1 MLNQE
6 TNIDLKKELL
16 VDVYE
21 NMIYAISVT
30 DSRNKIQL
38 INPAFTELT
47 GYGEDDVIG
56 KNPSILSSG
65 LHEKHFYKEMWR
77 SLNEKGV
84 WRGEIW
90 NKRKDGAL
98 FLEEITIK
106 VIKNSNGKIK
116 NYVSIFIDI
125 TERKKLEEKLKFQA
139 YHDDLTKLSNRKY
152 FNYELNQVIQGARS
166 KDKLC
171 AVILLDLDHF
181 KEVNDTLGHSV
192 GDELLIAAA
201 NRLKERLKNKGV
213 VTRYGGDEFA
223 IILYN
228 LQNKFECI
236 SIMNRI
242 MDSFSKPFTLH
253 ELELYSTPSVGI
265 SLYPNDGDDG
275 ETLVK
280 YADSAM
286 YHAKQEGKNTYK
298 FFQKSYMKKSIE
310 RLILASDLRKA
321 IENNELLL
329 YYQPKFSCKTE
340 KVNGFEALIRWEH
353 PKQGMVSPNCFIPL
367 AEETG
372 MILHIDQWVLYQAC
386 LQLKEWQAQGFKP
399 VKIAVNL
406 SMLQFQQ
413 KNFLNIVRSIL
424 KETGIDPSY
433 LEIELTERV
442 IMDDPEVALKNI
454 KRLKALGVQISMDD
468 FGIHYSSLSY
478 LKLLPLDRLKID
490 RSFLQDLLT
499 SKDDQTIVKAMIQL
513 AHNLDLTVVAEGVET
528 IEQYNFL
535 KANHCDEVQGYY
547 FDKPLPA
554 TNIIKYIS

>member
-1 MLNQE
+1 MINKE
-6 TNIDLKKELL
+6 TTIDLKKELL

-21 NMIYAISVT
+21 NMFYAMSVT
-30 DSRNKIQL
+30 DARNNILL
-38 INPAFTELT
+38 INPAFTKLT
-47 GYGEDDVIG
+47 GFYEDDVIG

-65 LHEKHFYKEMWR
+65 IHERTFYKEMWR
-77 SLNEKGV
+77 NLNEKGF

-90 NKRKDGAL
+90 NKRKDGEL

-106 VIKNSNGKIK
+106 AIRNENGKIQ

-125 TERKKLEEKLKFQA
+125 TQRKKLEERLKFQA
-139 YHDDLTKLSNRKY
+139 YHDDLTKLPNRKY
-152 FNYELNQVIQGARS
+152 FYYELNKMIQETSGTG
-166 KDKLC
+166 KLC
-171 AVILLDLDHF
+171 AVIFLDLDHF
-181 KEVNDTLGHSV
+181 KDINDTLGHSF
-192 GDELLIAAA
+192 GDDLLIAAA
-201 NRLKERLKNKGV
+201 NRLKERLQNKGV

-242 MDSFSKPFTLH
+242 MNSFSKPFTLNEF
-253 ELELYSTPSVGI
+253 ELFITPSVGI
-265 SLYPNDGDDG
+265 SLFPNDGDDG

-310 RLILASDLRKA
+310 RLVLASDLRKA
-321 IENNELLL
+321 IENDEFLL
-329 YYQPKFSCKTE
+329 YYQPKLSCKTE
-340 KVNGFEALIRWEH
+340 KVNGFEALIRWDH
-353 PKQGMVSPNCFIPL
+353 PKHGMISPNLFIPM

-372 MILHIDQWVLYQAC
+372 MIVHIDQWVLYQAC
-386 LQLKEWQAQGFKP
+386 LQIKEWQTQGLKP
-399 VKIAVNL
+399 LKIAVNL

-413 KNFLNIVRSIL
+413 KNLLKVIRSFV

-442 IMDDPEVALKNI
+442 IMDDPEMALKNI
-454 KRLKALGVQISMDD
+454 KKLKSIGVQISMDD
-468 FGIHYSSLSY
+468 FGVHYSSLSY

-499 SKDDQTIVKAMIQL
+499 NKDDQTIVKAMIQL
-513 AHNLDLTVVAEGVET
+513 AHNLELSVVAEGVET
-528 IEQYNFL
+528 IEQYYFL
-535 KANHCDEVQGYY
+535 KSLDCDEVQGFY

-554 TNIIKYIS
+554 SKIIKYIS